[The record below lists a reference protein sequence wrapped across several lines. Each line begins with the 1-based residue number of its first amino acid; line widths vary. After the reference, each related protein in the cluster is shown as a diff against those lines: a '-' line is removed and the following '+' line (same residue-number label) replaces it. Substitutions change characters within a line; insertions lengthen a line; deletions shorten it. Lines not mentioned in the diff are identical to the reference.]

1 MNRLQANLC
10 LLCTTLCWSTEVI
23 IFSIIPEDILPFAT
37 TCITSLVGAVLLFF
51 CFSGRIIKALKDD
64 RCALLRRAFLLAAM
78 NATYN
83 LLFMFGLEDFDVSA
97 GAFTL
102 SLTVVAVPL
111 VLFIQRK
118 KVGPRTL
125 ISAAMVLIGII
136 SAMAA
141 TFHVNQLEGLSL
153 IAIGCV
159 MRADFIVRLN
169 RYAREHDPIS
179 MVSLMAAF
187 SGMIS
192 FFIWLPLQPATFAAI
207 NWTGTTIASLAVY
220 AYFVVGFAQVLNF
233 FAQRRTTPT
242 DATILYS
249 MEIVFSVIWSAFLPP
264 SLIDRVPLTVPVII
278 GVLFVVAGNII
289 VIYEPGMLHFGK
301 KKEGAS

>member
-23 IFSIIPEDILPFAT
+23 IFSIIPEDFLPFAT

-187 SGMIS
+187 SGLIS

-278 GVLFVVAGNII
+278 GVLFGIPLTI
-289 VIYEPGMLHFGK
+289 LMQEELGFTPCQLHQK
-301 KKEGAS
+301 P

>member
-1 MNRLQANLC
+1 
-10 LLCTTLCWSTEVI
+10 
-23 IFSIIPEDILPFAT
+23 
-37 TCITSLVGAVLLFF
+37 
-51 CFSGRIIKALKDD
+51 
-64 RCALLRRAFLLAAM
+64 
-78 NATYN
+78 
-83 LLFMFGLEDFDVSA
+83 
-97 GAFTL
+97 
-102 SLTVVAVPL
+102 
-111 VLFIQRK
+111 
-118 KVGPRTL
+118 
-125 ISAAMVLIGII
+125 
-136 SAMAA
+136 
-141 TFHVNQLEGLSL
+141 
-153 IAIGCV
+153 
-159 MRADFIVRLN
+159 
-169 RYAREHDPIS
+169 
-179 MVSLMAAF
+179 MVSLLAAF
-187 SGMIS
+187 SGLIS